1 MATKEYFD
9 PILNSKDY
17 KIGDH
22 VLTTRRRNGH
32 LVNGVIK
39 MISPHWVQILIDNS
53 NELEF
58 FRIDELAGRYIYLP
72 ATNNTKQE

>member
-9 PILNSKDY
+9 PILNPKDY
-17 KIGDH
+17 KIGNH
-22 VLTTRRRNGH
+22 VLTTRRCNGL

-39 MISPHWVQILIDNS
+39 MISPHWVQILIDNF

-58 FRIDELAGRYIYLP
+58 FRKDELAGRYIYLP
-72 ATNNTKQE
+72 VTNATKQ